1 MRAMVSALV
10 FALVG
15 LTSLV
20 AVANDGSAAS
30 GDATVGQRQPKVF
43 RVQPTLESVREGLAM
58 KGPPSPAEMGLKN
71 AIERSA
77 IELRE
82 KMIICHGC

>member
-30 GDATVGQRQPKVF
+30 GDAQSDGEAGR
-43 RVQPTLESVREGLAM
+43 A
-58 KGPPSPAEMGLKN
+58 
-71 AIERSA
+71 
-77 IELRE
+77 
-82 KMIICHGC
+82 

>member
-1 MRAMVSALV
+1 MRAMISALV

-15 LTSLV
+15 LTSHL
-20 AVANDGSAAS
+20 AVANDGFAAP
-30 GDATVGQRQPKVF
+30 GDATVGQRQPTVF
-43 RVQPTLESVREGLAM
+43 RVQPTIESVRDGLAL

-77 IELRE
+77 IELRK
-82 KMIICHGC
+82 KMIICRGC

>member
-58 KGPPSPAEMGLKN
+58 KAPPSPAEKGLKN

-77 IELRE
+77 IELRK
-82 KMIICHGC
+82 KMIICRGC

>member
-1 MRAMVSALV
+1 MRTTISALI

-15 LTSLV
+15 LTSHL
-20 AVANDGSAAS
+20 AVADDGFATS
-30 GDATVGQRQPKVF
+30 GDATVGQRQPTAF
-43 RVQPTLESVREGLAM
+43 RVQPTIESVREGLAL

-71 AIERSA
+71 AIQRSA

-82 KMIICHGC
+82 KMIICRGC

>member
-1 MRAMVSALV
+1 MVSALV
-10 FALVG
+10 FALTG

-20 AVANDGSAAS
+20 AVANAGSAAS
-30 GDATVGQRQPKVF
+30 GGATVGQRQPKVF

-71 AIERSA
+71 AIERSTV
-77 IELRE
+77 ELRE
-82 KMIICHGC
+82 KMIICRGC

>member
-1 MRAMVSALV
+1 MVSALV

-15 LTSLV
+15 LTPHL
-20 AVANDGSAAS
+20 AVANDGFAVS
-30 GDATVGQRQPKVF
+30 GDATLGQRQPTVF
-43 RVQPTLESVREGLAM
+43 RVQPTMESVRQGLAL

-82 KMIICHGC
+82 KMIICRGC